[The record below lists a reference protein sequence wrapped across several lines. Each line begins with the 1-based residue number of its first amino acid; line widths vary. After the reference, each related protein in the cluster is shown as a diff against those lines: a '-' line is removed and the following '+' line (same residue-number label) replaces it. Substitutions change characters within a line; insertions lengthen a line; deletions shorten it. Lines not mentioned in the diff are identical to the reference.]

1 MFRLDRV
8 RVKRNLFRT
17 VSFYN
22 PRMPARLLPDPRVFA
37 QQHEHPMLRLAAQGS
52 RTALVQAL
60 RVALQH
66 GRDGDVTSAF
76 EAASSPPVWTLLS
89 DALAAA
95 LEPEAEAQGTVTRLF
110 ALPVLLVTGGAAG
123 AVLAGVLPAVARV
136 QALFEANGALGPA
149 RNFGLS
155 SALCQ
160 AESIERVPKSR
171 LYRIAHGLEDSAG
184 ALDLP
189 PAPIVTGGTDEQVHL
204 RFIVG
209 AAVTPSHAP
218 SFLET
223 GSAIGGWGM
232 ALTRELAE
240 QLKVEGLS
248 LLPIP
253 RPPVALLAASMRGR
267 QAREELALQVFV
279 SRVLRQ
285 FRSQTG
291 DPQALV
297 GSVSPAAI
305 GVRFWS
311 PFDPGRV
318 DIFHWQLTPLDQ
330 VEQVQEAILALL
342 RECRLERVEVSGAVS
357 TPEAF
362 ATWDEPAR
370 EH

>member
-1 MFRLDRV
+1 MFRLDRA
-8 RVKRNLFRT
+8 RVKRNLFRN

-22 PRMPARLLPDPRVFA
+22 PRMPARSLPDPRVFA
-37 QQHEHPMLRLAAQGS
+37 QQHDHPMLRLAAPGS

-60 RVALQH
+60 RIALQH
-66 GRDGDVTSAF
+66 GRDSEVTTAF
-76 EAASSPPVWTLLS
+76 DAARPPAWRLLS
-89 DALAAA
+89 DALVAA
-95 LEPEAEAQGTVTRLF
+95 LEPEPDAQGTITRLF
-110 ALPVLLVTGGAAG
+110 ALPLLVVTGGAAG
-123 AVLAGVLPAVARV
+123 VDVPAVLPAAERV
-136 QALFEANGALGPA
+136 RALFEAHGALGPV

-155 SALCQ
+155 STLCS
-160 AESIERVPKSR
+160 AAAIERVPASR
-171 LYRIAHGLEDSAG
+171 LYRIAQGVEANG
-184 ALDLP
+184 AALDLP
-189 PAPIVTGGTDEQVHL
+189 PAPIVTGGADEEVHL

-209 AAVTPSHAP
+209 AAVAPAHAP

-223 GSAIGGWGM
+223 GSDIGGWGM

-253 RPPVALLAASMRGR
+253 RPPVALLAAPMRGR

-285 FRSQTG
+285 FRAQTG
-291 DPQALV
+291 DPRALV
-297 GSVSPAAI
+297 GAVSPAAI

-311 PFDPGRV
+311 TFDPGRV

-330 VEQVQEAILALL
+330 VEQVQKAILALL

-362 ATWDEPAR
+362 AAWDEPAR